1 MYMFNNTK
9 SPYVQVREKCK
20 MSQTSLGKLLIS
32 EKVISQSQHKHTLF
46 SNKGSLNILMNKMRY
61 KQTRIALDTSALG
74 MLPNTPLTSPAGEV
88 NGQTH
93 SLASVH
99 SQANSPA

>member
-1 MYMFNNTK
+1 
-9 SPYVQVREKCK
+9 
-20 MSQTSLGKLLIS
+20 
-32 EKVISQSQHKHTLF
+32 
-46 SNKGSLNILMNKMRY
+46 MRY